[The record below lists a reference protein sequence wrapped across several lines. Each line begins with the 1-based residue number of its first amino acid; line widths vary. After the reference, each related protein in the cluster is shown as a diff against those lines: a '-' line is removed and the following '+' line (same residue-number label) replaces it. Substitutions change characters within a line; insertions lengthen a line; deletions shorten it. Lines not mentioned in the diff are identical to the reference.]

1 MDLNTAADLKVFTNN
16 RPYPGE
22 KNSGDLPFFFYR
34 DEALL
39 LGIVDGL
46 GHGAK
51 AHAVTLRIQ
60 EHLEQY
66 WHEDVLKMFDN
77 LDRTLKSSIGAAI
90 GLAHVNLQDG
100 KMEYAGVGNTR
111 AYVLGETTYRFICK
125 DGVVGQQMRTPLL
138 QSYQLS
144 TGDKVIFTTDGIQ
157 ERFYNDTSHHYRT
170 TAPETIALSI
180 VDQFGKMY
188 DDASC
193 LVFEF

>member
-1 MDLNTAADLKVFTNN
+1 MAAEDLKVFLKN

-22 KNSGDLPFFFYR
+22 KNSGDLPFYFHR
-34 DEALL
+34 ENALL

-51 AHAVTLRIQ
+51 AHLVTLQIR

-66 WHEDVLKMFDN
+66 WHNDVLKMFTN
-77 LDRTLKSSIGAAI
+77 LDRTLQTSIGAAI
-90 GLAHVNLQDG
+90 GMAYVDLLNG
-100 KMEYAGVGNTR
+100 KMEYAAVGNTQ
-111 AYVLGETTYRFICK
+111 AYVLGETTYRFISK

-138 QSYQLS
+138 QPYQL
-144 TGDKVIFTTDGIQ
+144 TAGDKVISTTDGIQ

-170 TAPETIALSI
+170 TAPETIVGSI
-180 VDQFGKMY
+180 VEDFGKKY